1 MLTLDD
7 FEADNKVNKV
17 VISVC
22 GQVVNACRYVT
33 NVDINFIAAAETK
46 LVSKRGMTS
55 KKWVLL

>member
-55 KKWVLL
+55 KK